1 MPTQFELIV
10 RPAAVAVG
18 RQSAVA
24 LPRFRRPPGASGA
37 AVLTVG
43 RESRFQFSDPP
54 AAPETA
60 IYVGLPAIDTPGAGD
75 TTGPALGL
83 VFAETKRQTSTVR
96 VTNPQD
102 SEDWVD
108 VERIERISFRG
119 PDGLIRTFVL
129 NN

>member
-1 MPTQFELIV
+1 MTDRYELIV

-24 LPRFRRPPGASGA
+24 LPRFRRPPGASGD
-37 AVLTVG
+37 AVLTWG
-43 RESRFQFSDPP
+43 RESQFQFSDPP
-54 AAPETA
+54 AAPENA
-60 IYVGLPAIDTPGAGD
+60 IYVNLPPIDTSDPNATD
-75 TTGPALGL
+75 GPDLGL
-83 VFAETKRQTSTVR
+83 IFTETARQTSTVR
-96 VTNPQD
+96 VFNPQD
-102 SEDWVD
+102 SADYVD